1 MTTFMAVCKIVAGCV
16 ILYLL
21 WRRNEILSTRQ
32 PTHPLSDKLND
43 PERMYK
49 HVAFGL
55 MLVSGSDLNW
65 VDSQVKDAESGISRE
80 DKLLL
85 RANWKLVKARLE
97 SEGYV

>member
-1 MTTFMAVCKIVAGCV
+1 MKVKPD
-16 ILYLL
+16 
-21 WRRNEILSTRQ
+21 EPQ
-32 PTHPLSDKLND
+32 PLSDKLKD

-49 HVAFGL
+49 HVALGL
-55 MLVSGSDLNW
+55 MLVSGSDLNSM
-65 VDSQVKDAESGISRE
+65 DRQVEATESGLSPE